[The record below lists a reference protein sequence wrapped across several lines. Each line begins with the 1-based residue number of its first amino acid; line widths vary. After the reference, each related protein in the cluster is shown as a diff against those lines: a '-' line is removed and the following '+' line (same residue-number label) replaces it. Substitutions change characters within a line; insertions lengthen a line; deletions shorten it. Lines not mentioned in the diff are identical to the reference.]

1 MSDGRPGRRHDLW
14 DEDDDLGTTSG
25 PADTS
30 AAAGSAAAATPTKGD
45 EPAPSRHSRRRDEAA
60 SKRKR
65 WLLPIAALLVLALC
79 GGGAFAAFGR
89 GGDDSACGGDALTVA
104 ATPEIADALEDALD
118 KVREQDECANFDVSA
133 TSAADAAQ
141 GINDGTA
148 PDVWIPDSSTWIDA
162 VDPSNSTG
170 QWLEGQSIASS
181 PVVLATSDEQKRTP
195 APASPRGPRCSTRT
209 VACAWPTPTPTP
221 RAAWPSTPA
230 ASGSPVGSVSTPA
243 SD

>member
-1 MSDGRPGRRHDLW
+1 M
-14 DEDDDLGTTSG
+14 
-25 PADTS
+25 
-30 AAAGSAAAATPTKGD
+30 
-45 EPAPSRHSRRRDEAA
+45 
-60 SKRKR
+60 
-65 WLLPIAALLVLALC
+65 LALC
-79 GGGAFAAFGR
+79 GGGGFAAFGR

-162 VDPSNSTG
+162 VDPGKSTG

-181 PVVLATSDEQKRTP
+181 PVVLATSDEQKDNRTGFTSWSSLLNQDGGLRMANP
-195 APASPRGPRCSTRT
+195 DSDTASRLAFHASRIGQPGRIGLDTGKRLIFMSRFAAPSIDKLLDDYAADPSKTQPFPASEQQI
-209 VACAWPTPTPTP
+209 
-221 RAAWPSTPA
+221 AAWNA
-230 ASGSPVGSVSTPA
+230 DNGDASPFA
-243 SD
+243 R